1 MLIFDLD
8 GTLLNTLG
16 DIGGACNAILK
27 KYGFPEHEIQA
38 YKKMVGN
45 GFTKLVERAL
55 PAEAV
60 SLMSRST
67 FEALVDEAKQQYAE
81 HMMDATLPYPD
92 MQKVLAELKSMGKSL
107 AVLSNKPDN
116 LSNSLVKFF
125 FPDIIFAFIRGALP
139 DIPLKPDPEALYCL
153 VAPYNLA
160 LSDTIYIG
168 DSDVDMQ
175 FAHNA
180 KVIAGGACWGFRGK
194 EELKKSG
201 ANILLENPENLL
213 KL

>member
-38 YKKMVGN
+38 YKTMVGN

-55 PAEAV
+55 PAEAI
-60 SLMSRST
+60 SLMSQSS
-67 FEALVDEAKQQYAE
+67 FEAFVDEAKQQYAE
-81 HMMDATLPYPD
+81 HMMDVTLPYPD
-92 MQKVLAELKSMGKSL
+92 MQKILAELKSMGKSL

-116 LSNSLVKFF
+116 LSKTLVRFF
-125 FPDIIFAFIRGALP
+125 FPDIVFAFVRGALP
-139 DIPLKPDPEALYCL
+139 EIPLKPDSEALYCL
-153 VAPYNLA
+153 VDPYNLA
-160 LSDTIYIG
+160 LSETIYIG

-175 FAHNA
+175 FANNA
-180 KVIAGGACWGFRGK
+180 KINAAGACWGFRGK
-194 EELKKSG
+194 EELEKSG
-201 ANILLENPENLL
+201 ANILLENPEDLL